1 MPITRSPPVVPVRG
15 PDAPVNLSSG
25 LVASAISALPLD
37 VGTAVSPTLVRPPPE
52 DKLDNTVCP
61 GGPGNAT
68 CGLKVR
74 DGQSGTQCDI
84 CGSRYHTVCQGVSKA
99 AYNALVKHDIL
110 AFICDACKRHPNL
123 SIQAKPAICDASV
136 QALPGEPHQ
145 QVANHSQQGDSQ
157 TLNKETD
164 GALSQVLASVHSLE
178 ASIKE
183 HSKLLAESRVHN
195 GTRATYAEVLRD
207 PPSGCTHGSEPN
219 ANPGLA
225 AQTDSVNPRT
235 RSYQPTRVAS
245 NQSPTS
251 GDDYRHIV
259 RAELREMEECR
270 KRVSSLV
277 VRGLR
282 VSSAREAAAKFS
294 EVVGTLIGE
303 QVTLTEVCRIRSD
316 SDLFRGNIHDN
327 RVRKL
332 ILDSSKHLRDT
343 QHSHVFIR
351 RDLTFQQRE
360 ELKARYP
367 PRSHHQDQGSP
378 RGTVAPVRQREAN
391 QPQRVSA
398 PPRSE
403 SPRPYQET
411 VPKRVWWQQATTQL
425 HTHLIVRCRWWQ
437 QETTQLHTHL
447 IVRCRW

>member
-1 MPITRSPPVVPVRG
+1 
-15 PDAPVNLSSG
+15 
-25 LVASAISALPLD
+25 
-37 VGTAVSPTLVRPPPE
+37 
-52 DKLDNTVCP
+52 
-61 GGPGNAT
+61 
-68 CGLKVR
+68 
-74 DGQSGTQCDI
+74 
-84 CGSRYHTVCQGVSKA
+84 
-99 AYNALVKHDIL
+99 
-110 AFICDACKRHPNL
+110 
-123 SIQAKPAICDASV
+123 
-136 QALPGEPHQ
+136 
-145 QVANHSQQGDSQ
+145 
-157 TLNKETD
+157 
-164 GALSQVLASVHSLE
+164 
-178 ASIKE
+178 
-183 HSKLLAESRVHN
+183 
-195 GTRATYAEVLRD
+195 
-207 PPSGCTHGSEPN
+207 
-219 ANPGLA
+219 
-225 AQTDSVNPRT
+225 
-235 RSYQPTRVAS
+235 
-245 NQSPTS
+245 
-251 GDDYRHIV
+251 
-259 RAELREMEECR
+259 MEERR

-398 PPRSE
+398 LPRSE
-403 SPRPYQET
+403 SPSPYQET
-411 VPKRVWWQQATTQL
+411 VPKRVVVATGNNSAAHPSDSQVQVVATGNNSAAHPSDSQVQVVTTGNNSAAHPSDSQVQVVATGNNSAAHPSDSQVQVVATGNNSVAHPSDSQVQVVATDNNSAAHPSDSQVQVTTGNNSAAHPSDSQVQVRATDNNSAAQQQNPNPVDAASDAQVQRD
-425 HTHLIVRCRWWQ
+425 HLLPNSS
-437 QETTQLHTHL
+437 EGN
-447 IVRCRW
+447 